1 MNLFQRIPALA
12 LAVALL
18 PSLGLLGQ
26 APPQA
31 SSSRPAAHAAPGK
44 GPLADRIGAILAEP
58 ALSHADFGISV
69 TTMEG
74 QPLYGLNEGRLFVPA
89 SNAKLATTAAAYAL
103 LPVGSLTW
111 TTNVVAGGEI
121 DSQGVLHGD
130 LIILGAGD
138 PTLSARKYPY
148 RSPAPAPTTPAQ
160 ATPPNAAAPS
170 EAEPEK
176 PPRAMDVLERLAGQV
191 EQAGVRTVEGSVVGD
206 DSLYLDEPYGQSW
219 SWGDLQWSYGAPVS
233 ALSFN
238 ENTTELTV
246 TADPVAPE
254 TTAVEWNP
262 KFDYYTLDSAMIP
275 AANGETPHP
284 GLERRPGNRMVRAW
298 GTIPP
303 QGFHVGLAV
312 EDPAEFTA
320 AAFVEAL
327 RSRGVTVTAAAA
339 SRHKFT
345 NGTGD
350 FVAERAKPV
359 KLTPVPLPTMA
370 SPLEGRKVL
379 ATNVSVA
386 VGEDIAVINKLSQN
400 LHAEL
405 LLRLLGKVYGEDGS
419 YAQGT
424 RVVRQFMVSAGVD
437 DGDFFFYDG
446 SGMSQDDRIAP
457 RALTQLLTYAA
468 KQPWG
473 LAWRWSL
480 PVAGVDGTLSSRFKN
495 SPLKGRVWAKTGT
508 HNEANALSGYV
519 QATSGKTVVFSVIV
533 NGHRPGSDAE
543 IQAIDRVVEAIGA
556 AE

>member
-1 MNLFQRIPALA
+1 
-12 LAVALL
+12 
-18 PSLGLLGQ
+18 
-26 APPQA
+26 
-31 SSSRPAAHAAPGK
+31 
-44 GPLADRIGAILAEP
+44 
-58 ALSHADFGISV
+58 
-69 TTMEG
+69 
-74 QPLYGLNEGRLFVPA
+74 
-89 SNAKLATTAAAYAL
+89 
-103 LPVGSLTW
+103 
-111 TTNVVAGGEI
+111 
-121 DSQGVLHGD
+121 
-130 LIILGAGD
+130 
-138 PTLSARKYPY
+138 
-148 RSPAPAPTTPAQ
+148 
-160 ATPPNAAAPS
+160 
-170 EAEPEK
+170 
-176 PPRAMDVLERLAGQV
+176 
-191 EQAGVRTVEGSVVGD
+191 
-206 DSLYLDEPYGQSW
+206 
-219 SWGDLQWSYGAPVS
+219 
-233 ALSFN
+233 
-238 ENTTELTV
+238 
-246 TADPVAPE
+246 
-254 TTAVEWNP
+254 
-262 KFDYYTLDSAMIP
+262 
-275 AANGETPHP
+275 
-284 GLERRPGNRMVRAW
+284 
-298 GTIPP
+298 
-303 QGFHVGLAV
+303 
-312 EDPAEFTA
+312 
-320 AAFVEAL
+320 
-327 RSRGVTVTAAAA
+327 
-339 SRHKFT
+339 
-345 NGTGD
+345 
-350 FVAERAKPV
+350 V

-370 SPLEGRKVL
+370 APLEGRKVL